1 MKINLCANLNDFYSA
16 IKCCKKGPYYIL
28 LHLEKN
34 SKVSLSLSLSLS
46 FLPSFLPSSL
56 SLPSFSSLF
65 PSFLLSSSFHLSF
78 FPLSLLL
85 RPLFYIFLSLFHL
98 SFIFYSPSILSY
110 FAIFSFLFE
119 LLPFNHDTF
128 SVTLPPPPSPSPLF
142 FCPFFLLSTKVLN
155 GLHPKYRVCLVCLS
169 MGLNGK
175 CQISVNSFMNLRDTL
190 I

>member
-1 MKINLCANLNDFYSA
+1 MQILTIFIAQLNVAKKDPITFYYTWKKIL
-16 IKCCKKGPYYIL
+16 K
-28 LHLEKN
+28 
-34 SKVSLSLSLSLS
+34 SLSLSLSLSLFPS

-56 SLPSFSSLF
+56 FLPSFSSLF

-128 SVTLPPPPSPSPLF
+128 SVTLPPPLPPLF